1 MSQSRNTHQ
10 RFIQSRD
17 NPLYK
22 RFLRLSSDASFMARE
37 RRRKRAAVVLEG
49 VHLAQM
55 WLQHVG
61 RPEAVLFSEA
71 QLQQNAELQALQSAL
86 PAEICSVLDT
96 ALASALSAVGHGP
109 GVFCL
114 VSPPAPDMPPRLDAN
129 ALWLDGVQ
137 DPGNVGT
144 LLRTAAAAGIQQAYL
159 SQSCAFAWSP
169 KALRAGQG
177 AQFSMQIHENCDLP
191 ALRKRLDIPL
201 VVTALEQ
208 AHSLYQAPLPQACA
222 WVFGNEGQGVSQAL
236 LSVADVRLRIPQ
248 AEGVESLNVAASA
261 AICLFEQ
268 RRQQLAGA

>member
-1 MSQSRNTHQ
+1 MSQPDNTHQ

-22 RFLRLSSDASFMARE
+22 RFLRLSSDASFIARE
-37 RRRKRAAVVLEG
+37 RRKKRAAVVLEG

-61 RPEAVLFSEA
+61 QPEAVLFCES
-71 QLQQNAELQALQSAL
+71 QLQQNAELQSLHAAL
-86 PAEICSVLDT
+86 PAEICSVLN
-96 ALASALSAVGHGP
+96 ASLTGSLSAVGHGP

-114 VSPPAPDMPPRLDAN
+114 VSPPAPDMPLRLGEN

-159 SQSCAFAWSP
+159 SQGCAFAWSP

-177 AQFSMQIHENCDLP
+177 AQFSMQIHEDCNLP
-191 ALRKRLDIPL
+191 SLRERLDIPL
-201 VVTALEQ
+201 VVTTLEQ
-208 AHSLYQAPLPQACA
+208 AHSLYQEALPRACA

-268 RRQQLAGA
+268 RRQQLTGA